1 MQYPNKNILL
11 INLLNLVNLPA
22 GYLSFYVNLKG
33 QCHEIVDPFLM
44 FLTRLIYLFI
54 YSIFCSI
61 IDTDESSSAMLM
73 TLRSQSIFF
82 VLTSSNIE
90 RDIVS

>member
-54 YSIFCSI
+54 YI
-61 IDTDESSSAMLM
+61 L
-73 TLRSQSIFF
+73 
-82 VLTSSNIE
+82 
-90 RDIVS
+90 